1 MEHRRSAKWRT
12 YVRERNAASKVERDE
27 KRAFEKRLA
36 KEIGLNRRGFFK
48 YVTSKLTVR
57 PKTSAL
63 RNENGEMIHDDKE
76 MCNLSNRY
84 FHSLFNQPTQEEDS
98 PDMDYL
104 CNENIG
110 DMNVSPEIVK
120 ERLEALNRFKE
131 SGPDNIHPHVLKETS
146 VCVPLSMIFKESLEV
161 GETPEDWRSA
171 NVTPIFKKGD
181 RNDPANYRPVSLTSQ
196 VCKVL
201 ESIVREKMFEH
212 LKSNNLLSNEQ
223 HGFREGRSCLSNL
236 LTTLEDWT
244 NILEDGDCVD
254 VAYLDFRKA
263 FDLVS
268 HNHLLLKLKK
278 HGINGQILNWIK
290 AFLENRKQRVV
301 IRSSKSEEL
310 DVLSGVPQGSVLG
323 PILFLI
329 FINDLPKCTT
339 CPVCLFADDS
349 KIYCRVPRVNKNDP
363 EQEEACKNLQK
374 DLLKLQ
380 KWTTK

>member
-1 MEHRRSAKWRT
+1 MKLKEVLSPCLFYSRNVQKIAILHQHVSKPTRPREEQESLLDLIFTKKEDDVKNIEILGPLGKSDHGVIVCDVVCEWKENVVFTPKRMYHKENYNLMNRLIKEVNWDTAFEGLNIHQKWALFKSKLENFADQCIPMSEPNRYKTPWMNQKVVKAYRNKYLAWKHFMEHRISTKWKT
-12 YVRERNAASKVERDE
+12 YVKERNAASKVERDE

-161 GETPEDWRSA
+161 GETPEDWRTVY
-171 NVTPIFKKGD
+171 VTPIFKKGD
-181 RNDPANYRPVSLTSQ
+181 RNDPAIYRPVSLTS
-196 VCKVL
+196 
-201 ESIVREKMFEH
+201 
-212 LKSNNLLSNEQ
+212 
-223 HGFREGRSCLSNL
+223 
-236 LTTLEDWT
+236 
-244 NILEDGDCVD
+244 
-254 VAYLDFRKA
+254 
-263 FDLVS
+263 
-268 HNHLLLKLKK
+268 
-278 HGINGQILNWIK
+278 
-290 AFLENRKQRVV
+290 
-301 IRSSKSEEL
+301 
-310 DVLSGVPQGSVLG
+310 
-323 PILFLI
+323 
-329 FINDLPKCTT
+329 
-339 CPVCLFADDS
+339 
-349 KIYCRVPRVNKNDP
+349 
-363 EQEEACKNLQK
+363 
-374 DLLKLQ
+374 
-380 KWTTK
+380 